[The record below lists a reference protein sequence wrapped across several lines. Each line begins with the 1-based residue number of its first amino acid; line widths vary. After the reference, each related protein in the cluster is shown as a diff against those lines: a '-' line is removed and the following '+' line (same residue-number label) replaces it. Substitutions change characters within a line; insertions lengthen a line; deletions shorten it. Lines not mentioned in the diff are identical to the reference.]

1 MSFEN
6 AWVTGSTKIVWWYQL
21 VQYSTV
27 LYYAALLLVV
37 LASTSTR
44 YYVVSVDSVLV
55 LVLGQASTSAGTGVV
70 LPGATGTASLLQP
83 TGTSTGSSI
92 ISTS

>member
-1 MSFEN
+1 VVVP
-6 AWVTGSTKIVWWYQL
+6 AST

-44 YYVVSVDSVLV
+44 YYVVSV
-55 LVLGQASTSAGTGVV
+55 LVLGQASASAGTGVV

-92 ISTS
+92 ITY